1 MKSKYTD
8 MELAYFVSWYER
20 LAQTLFNDGLTELS
34 DDVQMAANIIETL
47 LNERNE
53 Q

>member
-8 MELAYFVSWYER
+8 LELAYFVSWYDR
-20 LAQTLFNDGLTELS
+20 LAQMLFNDGLTELS

-47 LNERNE
+47 MNERNE